1 MCQMK
6 KYHIYSSGKELV
18 LKKNITSTNISST
31 INIDLVPA
39 LDKEFL
45 DDNMDNA
52 VKQGLRIIMD
62 YLKGSSFT
70 ISNIKV
76 EDQYLWH
83 GIENPRHGKSKYIT
97 FKNNNRIQGIF
108 KLEEMQ

>member
-1 MCQMK
+1 MK
-6 KYHIYSSGKELV
+6 KYHIYSNGKELV

-52 VKQGLRIIMD
+52 VKQALCIIIY
-62 YLKGSSFT
+62 YLKGFSF
-70 ISNIKV
+70 IINNIDV
-76 EDQYLWH
+76 IDQYH
-83 GIENPRHGKSKYIT
+83 SNGKAKYIT
-97 FKNNNRIQGIF
+97 FSSNNQIQGFF

>member
-6 KYHIYSSGKELV
+6 NYRIYSRGGELAWM
-18 LKKNITSTNISST
+18 KYFPSAKD
-31 INIDLVPA
+31 IDLVPV
-39 LDKEFL
+39 LDKKFS

-83 GIENPRHGKSKYIT
+83 GIENPRHGKVKYIT
-97 FKNNNRIQGIF
+97 FSGNNQIQGIF
-108 KLEEMQ
+108 KLEEIE

>member
-1 MCQMK
+1 MRQMK

-52 VKQGLRIIMD
+52 VKQALCIIID
-62 YLKGSSFT
+62 YLKGFSF
-70 ISNIKV
+70 NINNIDV
-76 EDQYLWH
+76 IDQYH
-83 GIENPRHGKSKYIT
+83 SNGKAKYIT
-97 FKNNNRIQGIF
+97 FSSNNQIQGFF
-108 KLEEMQ
+108 KLEEIE

>member
-1 MCQMK
+1 MK
-6 KYHIYSSGKELV
+6 KYHIYFSDGELAWM
-18 LKKNITSTNISST
+18 KYFPSAKD
-31 INIDLVPA
+31 IDLVPV
-39 LDKEFL
+39 LDKKFS

-76 EDQYLWH
+76 EDQYH
-83 GIENPRHGKSKYIT
+83 SNGKVKYIA
-97 FKNNNRIQGIF
+97 FSINNQIQGFF
-108 KLEEMQ
+108 KLEEIE

>member
-52 VKQGLRIIMD
+52 VKQALCIIID
-62 YLKGSSFT
+62 YLKGFSF
-70 ISNIKV
+70 NINNIDV
-76 EDQYLWH
+76 IDQYH
-83 GIENPRHGKSKYIT
+83 SNGKAKYIT
-97 FKNNNRIQGIF
+97 FSSNNQIQGFF